1 MLSEQPYL
9 PPTSNKVKAAVSQL
23 IRAGETAVFAPLEWF
38 PLSAG
43 KCLRRL
49 MYRPM
54 FGRLGRF
61 VSIQPG
67 VAFVGGKQIHLD
79 NHVQLSRSVCLRSMN
94 HRSNIYLAESVSI
107 DRGVD
112 IKASYHDIE
121 IGKHTYIG
129 PYTCLSGGSIKIGDN
144 CLIASHSSIYANNH
158 TFSDP
163 NINIREQKSS
173 FKGIVIEEDCWLGTG
188 VRVVDG
194 VTIGKGSVIGAGAVV
209 TKSIPAYSVAVGV
222 PAKVIASRD
231 SQQKNIYTDQRKAS

>member
-9 PPTSNKVKAAVSQL
+9 PPTGNKSKAAISQL
-23 IRAGETAVFAPLEWF
+23 IRVGETAVFAPLEWF

-49 MYRPM
+49 IYRPM
-54 FGRLGRF
+54 FGQLGKF

-79 NHVQLSRSVCLRSMN
+79 DHVQLSRSVCLRSMN
-94 HRSNIYLAESVSI
+94 HRSNIYLAENVSI

-112 IKASYHDIE
+112 IKASYHNIE
-121 IGKHTYIG
+121 IGRNTYIG
-129 PYTCLSGGSIKIGDN
+129 PYTCLSGGSIKIGDH

-163 NINIREQKSS
+163 NVNIQDQKSS
-173 FKGIVIEEDCWLGTG
+173 FKGIVIGEDCWLGSG

-209 TKSIPAYSVAVGV
+209 TKDIPAYSIAVGV
-222 PAKVIASRD
+222 PAKVISSRD
-231 SQQKNIYTDQRKAS
+231 PQQKHLYIERRQAS